1 MSVYR
6 RDGATKAYAGVVLCA
21 LALVIAWVLV
31 LPRVPAGWP
40 RIAIDGAGYALSIIV
55 IAGGYE
61 QLKRAVRPFHAFL
74 LAAGTWLFIIVLV
87 RRLSV
92 MLLDVL

>member
-21 LALVIAWVLV
+21 LVLVVAWVLV

-40 RIAIDGAGYALSIIV
+40 RIAVDGAGYALSIIV